1 MPDTLVTVL
10 IIVIVTE
17 LLCFG
22 IFWRANLIPDFDLKV
37 YIPLPGGS
45 GLTTTARKITLSA
58 IAAVIAVSVVV
69 LLIAALI

>member
-22 IFWRANLIPDFDLKV
+22 IFWKANLIPDFDLEV
-37 YIPLPGGS
+37 YIPLPGGL